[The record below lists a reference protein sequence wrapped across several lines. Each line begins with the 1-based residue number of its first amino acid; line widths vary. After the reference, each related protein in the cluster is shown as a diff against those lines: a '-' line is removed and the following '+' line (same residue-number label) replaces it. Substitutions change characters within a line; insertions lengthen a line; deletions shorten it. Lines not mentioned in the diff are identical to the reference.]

1 MKNSI
6 IHWLACFQEKE
17 GEGEE
22 EEEEEGEEE
31 EETGNE
37 VGSSYR
43 GRLVSDNMEKIR
55 VVLLHSLA
63 CESMSVDK
71 KFTVTLEPNVF

>member
-1 MKNSI
+1 M
-6 IHWLACFQEKE
+6 ACFQEKE

-43 GRLVSDNMEKIR
+43 RMLVSDMEKIR

-63 CESMSVDK
+63 CEPVSINKQFVVK
-71 KFTVTLEPNVF
+71 LEPRAL